1 MDKHKKQRILSKYT
15 DSLLAFCQE
24 RFGFKDKPDIYY
36 ITDDGNSDFLL
47 GKTAFYDP
55 EKNTVGVYI
64 AERHPKDVLRSL
76 AHELVHHTQNE
87 RGDLY
92 CQDTLGPGYAQKNTH
107 MREMELEAYKEGNI
121 AFRDWEDKTKSKL
134 KGDLI
139 MISEKKVL
147 SALKKLIEARVAKKV
162 QEVSSIAA
170 GDVEGVA
177 SERVFEE
184 TEELEENTRNCAEA
198 EKDEFGKCPE
208 PDKEEE
214 KEEESSGV
222 QSESKIITP
231 EQEESFHSRLFGTR
245 LVALNAKLMS
255 SWIK

>member
-1 MDKHKKQRILSKYT
+1 MDKCKKQRILSKYT
-15 DSLLAFCQE
+15 DSLLDFCQE
-24 RFGFKDKPDIYY
+24 RFGFKEKPHIYY
-36 ITDDGNSDFLL
+36 ITDVDNSEFLL
-47 GKTAFYDP
+47 GKTAFYDA
-55 EKNTVGVYI
+55 EKNMVGVYI
-64 AERHPKDVLRSL
+64 AERHPKDILRSL

-92 CQDTLGPGYAQKNTH
+92 SQETLGPGYAQKDSH
-107 MREMELEAYKEGNI
+107 MREMELQAYKQGNI

-147 SALKKLIEARVAKKV
+147 SALKKLIETRVAKKV
-162 QEVSSIAA
+162 QEASTIAG

-177 SERVFEE
+177 SEEALEE

-198 EKDEFGKCPE
+198 EKDEYGKCPE
-208 PDKEEE
+208 PEKDKDEGKPE
-214 KEEESSGV
+214 GV
-222 QSESKIITP
+222 KESKIITP
-231 EQEESFHSRLFGTR
+231 EQEESFHNKLFGTR

-255 SWIK
+255 SWIKK